1 MHQARFVRLYIDHNT
16 YDDPDGG
23 VAWGNVS
30 IFELEVYGG
39 TPKMD
44 MNGLADA
51 IKIEAPKQG
60 DTQLKVTLPTS
71 DEYDVTYN
79 GTDYE
84 QVIGA
89 QAEDGTIPIYQPI
102 VDTQVKASLR

>member
-1 MHQARFVRLYIDHNT
+1 MA
-16 YDDPDGG
+16 
-23 VAWGNVS
+23 S
-30 IFELEVYGG
+30 

-44 MNGLADA
+44 MNGLANA

-89 QAEDGTIPIYQPI
+89 QAEDRTIPPSINRSSI
-102 VDTQVKASLR
+102 RRSRSLLR